1 MYRIIY
7 IAVAHML
14 LACRPTT
21 PPATVGSGTLET
33 LLMEHDDLM
42 RSAQIYTPEGFDST
56 FALPVVLNFHG
67 FGGMALDHMTYTD
80 MATTADEQSFLLVC
94 PQGSLLD
101 GYPHWNN
108 ALPGPDNKSDADDLG
123 YLTKLIQALDDEY
136 IIDRERIYACGFSNG
151 GMMAYALACYLNNEI
166 AAVACISGCL
176 GDTSATCAPVHP
188 TATLNIHG
196 TQDGDIPYNGS
207 SEVIGA
213 QAATAFWADRN
224 NTLSSPSVTMLQSS
238 SYALEHIRYE
248 AGDSNVVAEHYK
260 VIGGDHRWFNFSV
273 NGKNANLILWEF
285 FDQFDIYGSR

>member
-7 IAVAHML
+7 IAVAYML

-21 PPATVGSGTLET
+21 PPATVGPGTLET
-33 LLMEHDDLM
+33 LLIEHDDLM
-42 RSAQIYTPEGFDST
+42 RSAQVYTPEGFDSS

-67 FGGMALDHMTYTD
+67 FGGMAQDHMTYTD
-80 MATTADEQSFLLVC
+80 MASTADEQSFLLVC

-101 GYPHWNN
+101 GFPHWNN

-123 YLTKLIQALDDEY
+123 YLAKLIQALDDEY
-136 IIDRERIYACGFSNG
+136 LIDRERIYACGFSNG

-176 GDTSATCAPVHP
+176 GDTSAACAPVHP

-196 TQDGDIPYNGS
+196 TQDGDVPYNGS

-213 QAATAFWADRN
+213 QDATAFWADRN
-224 NTLSSPSVTMLQSS
+224 NTLASPSVTSLQSN

-248 AGDSNVVAEHYK
+248 EGDSNVVAEHYK

-273 NGKNANLILWEF
+273 NGKNANLLLWEF

>member
-1 MYRIIY
+1 M
-7 IAVAHML
+7 
-14 LACRPTT
+14 
-21 PPATVGSGTLET
+21 ET
-33 LLMEHDDLM
+33 LLIEHDDLT
-42 RSAQIYTPEGFDST
+42 RSAQVYTPEGFDST

-67 FGGMALDHMTYTD
+67 YGGMALDHMTYTD
-80 MATTADEQSFLLVC
+80 MASTADEQSFLLVC

-101 GYPHWNN
+101 GDPHWNN
-108 ALPGPDNKSDADDLG
+108 ALPGPDNKSNADDLG
-123 YLTKLIQALDDEY
+123 YLTKLIQALDDQY
-136 IIDRERIYACGFSNG
+136 LIDRERIYACGFSNG

-176 GDTSATCAPVHP
+176 GDTSTTCAPVHP

-196 TQDGDIPYNGS
+196 TQDDVISYQGN
-207 SEVIGA
+207 SEIIGA
-213 QAATAFWADRN
+213 QEATAFWANRN
-224 NTLSSPSVTMLQSS
+224 NTLTSPSVTMLQSN

-273 NGKNANLILWEF
+273 NGKNANLLLWEF

>member
-1 MYRIIY
+1 MQRIIY
-7 IAVAHML
+7 IAVAYAL
-14 LACRPTT
+14 TACRPTT
-21 PPATVGSGTLET
+21 PPATVGPGTLET
-33 LLMEHDDLM
+33 LLIEHDDLI
-42 RSAQIYTPEGFDST
+42 RSAQVYTPEGFDSS

-67 FGGMALDHMTYTD
+67 FGGMAQDHMTYTD
-80 MATTADEQSFLLVC
+80 MASTADEQSFLLVC

-101 GYPHWNN
+101 GFPHWNN

-123 YLTKLIQALDDEY
+123 YLAKLIQALDDEY
-136 IIDRERIYACGFSNG
+136 LIDRERIYACGFSNG

-196 TQDGDIPYNGS
+196 TQDGDVPYNGS

-213 QAATAFWADRN
+213 QDATAFWAHRN
-224 NTLSSPSVTMLQSS
+224 NTLASPSVTSLQSN

-248 AGDSNVVAEHYK
+248 EGDSNVVAEHYK

-273 NGKNANLILWEF
+273 NGKNANLLLWEF

>member
-1 MYRIIY
+1 MG
-7 IAVAHML
+7 
-14 LACRPTT
+14 T
-21 PPATVGSGTLET
+21 GTLET

-42 RSAQIYTPEGFDST
+42 RSAQVYTPDGFDSS

-80 MATTADEQSFLLVC
+80 MASTADEQSFLLVC

-123 YLTKLIQALDDEY
+123 YLAKLIQALDDEY

-176 GDTSATCAPVHP
+176 GDTSAMCAPVHP

-213 QAATAFWADRN
+213 QDATAFWADRN
-224 NTLSSPSVTMLQSS
+224 NTLASPSVTMLQSS

-248 AGDSNVVAEHYK
+248 EGDSNVVAEHYK

-273 NGKNANLILWEF
+273 NGENANLLLWEF
-285 FDQFDIYGSR
+285 FNQYNIYGSR

>member
-1 MYRIIY
+1 MQRIIY
-7 IAVAHML
+7 IAVAYSL
-14 LACRPTT
+14 IACRPTT
-21 PPATVGSGTLET
+21 PPATVGPGTLET
-33 LLMEHDDLM
+33 LLIEHDDLM
-42 RSAQIYTPEGFDST
+42 RSAQVYTPEGFDSS

-67 FGGMALDHMTYTD
+67 FGGMAQDHMTYTD
-80 MATTADEQSFLLVC
+80 MASTADEQSFLLVC

-101 GYPHWNN
+101 GFPHWNN

-123 YLTKLIQALDDEY
+123 YLAKLIQALDDEY
-136 IIDRERIYACGFSNG
+136 LIDRERIYACGFSNG

-176 GDTSATCAPVHP
+176 GDTSAACAPIHP

-196 TQDGDIPYNGS
+196 TQDGDVPYNGS
-207 SEVIGA
+207 SEVIVA
-213 QAATAFWADRN
+213 QDATAFWADRN
-224 NTLSSPSVTMLQSS
+224 NTLASPSVTSLQSN

-248 AGDSNVVAEHYK
+248 EGDSNVVAEHYK

-273 NGKNANLILWEF
+273 NGKNANLLLWEF

>member
-1 MYRIIY
+1 MHRIIY
-7 IAVAHML
+7 IAVTYAL

-21 PPATVGSGTLET
+21 PPTTVGTGTLET

-42 RSAQIYTPEGFDST
+42 RSAQVYTPDGFDSS

-80 MATTADEQSFLLVC
+80 MASTADEQSFLLVC

-123 YLTKLIQALDDEY
+123 YLAKLIQALDDEY

-176 GDTSATCAPVHP
+176 GDTSATCAHVHP

-213 QAATAFWADRN
+213 QDATAFWANRN
-224 NTLSSPSVTMLQSS
+224 NTLASPSVTMLQSS

-248 AGDSNVVAEHYK
+248 EGDSNVVAEHYK

-273 NGKNANLILWEF
+273 NDKNTNLLLWEF
-285 FDQFDIYGSR
+285 FDQYDIYGSR

>member
-1 MYRIIY
+1 MQRIIY
-7 IAVAHML
+7 IAVAYSL
-14 LACRPTT
+14 IACRPTT
-21 PPATVGSGTLET
+21 PPATVGPGTLET
-33 LLMEHDDLM
+33 LLIEHDDLI
-42 RSAQIYTPEGFDST
+42 RSAQVYTPEGFDSS

-67 FGGMALDHMTYTD
+67 FGGMAQDHMTYTD
-80 MATTADEQSFLLVC
+80 MASTADEQSFLLVC

-101 GYPHWNN
+101 GFPHWNN

-123 YLTKLIQALDDEY
+123 YLAKLIQALDDEY
-136 IIDRERIYACGFSNG
+136 LIDRERIYACGFSNG

-196 TQDGDIPYNGS
+196 TQDGDVPYNGS

-224 NTLSSPSVTMLQSS
+224 NTLASPSVTSLQSN

-248 AGDSNVVAEHYK
+248 EGDSNVVAEHYK

-273 NGKNANLILWEF
+273 NGKNANLLLWEF

>member
-1 MYRIIY
+1 MQRIIY
-7 IAVAHML
+7 IAVAYAL
-14 LACRPTT
+14 IACRPTT
-21 PPATVGSGTLET
+21 PPATLGPGTLET
-33 LLMEHDDLM
+33 LLIEHDDLM
-42 RSAQIYTPEGFDST
+42 RSAQVYTPEGFDSS

-67 FGGMALDHMTYTD
+67 FGGMAQDHMTYTD
-80 MATTADEQSFLLVC
+80 MASTADEQSFLLVC

-101 GYPHWNN
+101 GFPHWNN

-123 YLTKLIQALDDEY
+123 YLAKLIQALDDEY
-136 IIDRERIYACGFSNG
+136 LIDRERIYACGFSNG

-166 AAVACISGCL
+166 AAVACISGGL

-196 TQDGDIPYNGS
+196 TQDGDVPYNGS

-213 QAATAFWADRN
+213 QDATAFWADRN
-224 NTLSSPSVTMLQSS
+224 NTLASPSVTSLQSN

-248 AGDSNVVAEHYK
+248 EGDSNVVAEHYK

-273 NGKNANLILWEF
+273 NGKNANLLLWEF

>member
-1 MYRIIY
+1 MHRIIY
-7 IAVAHML
+7 IAVTYGL

-21 PPATVGSGTLET
+21 PPTTVGTGTLET

-42 RSAQIYTPEGFDST
+42 RSAQVYTPDGFDSS

-67 FGGMALDHMTYTD
+67 FGGMALDHMNYTH
-80 MATTADEQSFLLVC
+80 MTSTADEHSFLLVC

-176 GDTSATCAPVHP
+176 GDTSATCAHVHP

-213 QAATAFWADRN
+213 QDATAFWANRN
-224 NTLSSPSVTMLQSS
+224 NTLASPSVTMLQSS

-248 AGDSNVVAEHYK
+248 EGDSNVVAEHYK

-273 NGKNANLILWEF
+273 NDKNTNLLLWEF
-285 FDQFDIYGSR
+285 FDQYDIYGSR

>member
-1 MYRIIY
+1 MQRIIY
-7 IAVAHML
+7 IAVTYAL
-14 LACRPTT
+14 TACRPTT
-21 PPATVGSGTLET
+21 PPATVGPGTLET
-33 LLMEHDDLM
+33 LLIEHDDLI
-42 RSAQIYTPEGFDST
+42 RSAQVYTPDGFDSS

-80 MATTADEQSFLLVC
+80 MASTADEQSFLLVC

-123 YLTKLIQALDDEY
+123 YLAKLIQALDDEY
-136 IIDRERIYACGFSNG
+136 LIDRERIYACGFSNG

-176 GDTSATCAPVHP
+176 GDTSATCAHVHP

-213 QAATAFWADRN
+213 QDATAFWANRN
-224 NTLSSPSVTMLQSS
+224 NTLASPSVTMLQSS

-248 AGDSNVVAEHYK
+248 EGDSNVVAEHYK

-273 NGKNANLILWEF
+273 NDKNTNLLLWEF
-285 FDQFDIYGSR
+285 FDQYDIYGSR

>member
-1 MYRIIY
+1 MQRIIY
-7 IAVAHML
+7 IAVAYAL
-14 LACRPTT
+14 IACRPTT
-21 PPATVGSGTLET
+21 PPATVGPGTLEI
-33 LLMEHDDLM
+33 LLIEHDELM
-42 RSAQIYTPEGFDST
+42 RSAQVYTPEGFDSS
-56 FALPVVLNFHG
+56 FSLPVVLNFHG
-67 FGGMALDHMTYTD
+67 FGGMAQDHMTYTD
-80 MATTADEQSFLLVC
+80 MASTADEQSFLLVC

-101 GYPHWNN
+101 GFPHWNN

-123 YLTKLIQALDDEY
+123 YLAKLIQALDDEY
-136 IIDRERIYACGFSNG
+136 LIDRERIYACGFSNG

-196 TQDGDIPYNGS
+196 TQDGDVPYNGS

-213 QAATAFWADRN
+213 QDATAFWADRN
-224 NTLSSPSVTMLQSS
+224 NPLASPSVTSLQSN

-248 AGDSNVVAEHYK
+248 EGDSNVVAEHYK

-273 NGKNANLILWEF
+273 NGKNANLLLWEF

>member
-1 MYRIIY
+1 MQRIIY
-7 IAVAHML
+7 IAVAYAL
-14 LACRPTT
+14 IACRPTT
-21 PPATVGSGTLET
+21 PPATVGPGTLET
-33 LLMEHDDLM
+33 LLIEHDDLI
-42 RSAQIYTPEGFDST
+42 RSAQVYTPEGFDSS

-67 FGGMALDHMTYTD
+67 FGGMAQDHMTYTD
-80 MATTADEQSFLLVC
+80 MASTADEQSFLLVC

-101 GYPHWNN
+101 GFPHWNN

-123 YLTKLIQALDDEY
+123 YLAKLIQALDDEY
-136 IIDRERIYACGFSNG
+136 LIDRERIYACGFSNG
-151 GMMAYALACYLNNEI
+151 GMMAYALACYINNEI

-196 TQDGDIPYNGS
+196 TQDGDVPYNGS

-224 NTLSSPSVTMLQSS
+224 NTLASPSVTSLQSN

-248 AGDSNVVAEHYK
+248 EGDSNVVAEHYK

-273 NGKNANLILWEF
+273 NGKNANLLLWEF

>member
-1 MYRIIY
+1 M
-7 IAVAHML
+7 
-14 LACRPTT
+14 
-21 PPATVGSGTLET
+21 GSGTLGT
-33 LLMEHDDLM
+33 LLIEHDNLM
-42 RSAQIYTPEGFDST
+42 RSAQVYTPEGFDST

-67 FGGMALDHMTYTD
+67 YGGMALDHMTYTD
-80 MATTADEQSFLLVC
+80 MASTADEQSFLLVC

-101 GYPHWNN
+101 GDPHWNN

-123 YLTKLIQALDDEY
+123 YLTKLIQALDDQY
-136 IIDRERIYACGFSNG
+136 LIDRERIYACGFSNG

-196 TQDGDIPYNGS
+196 TQDDVISYQGN
-207 SEVIGA
+207 SEIIGA
-213 QAATAFWADRN
+213 QEATAFWADRN
-224 NTLSSPSVTMLQSS
+224 NTLTSPSVTTIQSN

-248 AGDSNVVAEHYK
+248 EGDSNVVAEHYK

-273 NGKNANLILWEF
+273 NGKNANLLLWEF

>member
-1 MYRIIY
+1 MQRIIY
-7 IAVAHML
+7 IAVAYSL
-14 LACRPTT
+14 IACRPTT
-21 PPATVGSGTLET
+21 PPTTVGPGTLET
-33 LLMEHDDLM
+33 LLIEHDDLI
-42 RSAQIYTPEGFDST
+42 RSAQVYTPEGFDSS

-67 FGGMALDHMTYTD
+67 FGGMAQDHMTYTD
-80 MATTADEQSFLLVC
+80 MASTADEQSFLLVC

-101 GYPHWNN
+101 GFPHWNN

-123 YLTKLIQALDDEY
+123 YLAKLIQALDDEY
-136 IIDRERIYACGFSNG
+136 LIDRERIYACGFSNG

-196 TQDGDIPYNGS
+196 TQDGDVPYNGS

-224 NTLSSPSVTMLQSS
+224 NTLASPSVTSLQSN

-248 AGDSNVVAEHYK
+248 EGDSNVVAEHYK

-273 NGKNANLILWEF
+273 NGKNANLLLWEF

>member
-1 MYRIIY
+1 M
-7 IAVAHML
+7 
-14 LACRPTT
+14 
-21 PPATVGSGTLET
+21 GSGTLEIV
-33 LLMEHDDLM
+33 LIEHDNLT
-42 RSAQIYTPEGFDST
+42 RSAQVYTPEGFDST

-67 FGGMALDHMTYTD
+67 YGGMALDHMTYTD
-80 MATTADEQSFLLVC
+80 MASTADEQSFLLVC

-101 GYPHWNN
+101 GDPHWNN

-123 YLTKLIQALDDEY
+123 YLTKLIQALDDQY
-136 IIDRERIYACGFSNG
+136 LIDRERIYACGFSNG

-176 GDTSATCAPVHP
+176 GDTSATCAPAHP

-196 TQDGDIPYNGS
+196 TQDDVISYQGN
-207 SEVIGA
+207 SEIIGA
-213 QAATAFWADRN
+213 QEATAFWAGQN
-224 NTLSSPSVTMLQSS
+224 NTQPSPTLTSIQSN

-248 AGDSNVVAEHYK
+248 GGDSNVVAEHYK

-273 NGKNANLILWEF
+273 NGKNANLLLWEF

>member
-1 MYRIIY
+1 MHRIIY
-7 IAVAHML
+7 IAVTYAL

-21 PPATVGSGTLET
+21 PPTTVGTGTLET

-42 RSAQIYTPEGFDST
+42 RSAQVYTPDGFDSS

-80 MATTADEQSFLLVC
+80 MASTADEQSFLLVC

-123 YLTKLIQALDDEY
+123 YLAKLIQALDDEY

-176 GDTSATCAPVHP
+176 GDTSATCAHVHP

-213 QAATAFWADRN
+213 QDATAFWANRN
-224 NTLSSPSVTMLQSS
+224 NTLASPSVTMLQSS

-248 AGDSNVVAEHYK
+248 EGDSNVVAAHYK

-273 NGKNANLILWEF
+273 NDKNTNLLLWEF
-285 FDQFDIYGSR
+285 FDQYDIYGSR